1 MVGRLAHSAASRSE
15 TMDSCQIRSYTFS
28 GSCGSYS
35 ARFPLDPTFFGPF
48 ILITWSLCRLGM
60 AKDRVH
66 MGFQPYGNGKVHVV
80 GPWEWPVGTWRRIQ
94 RTLTHLFTPQPHHN
108 LCHSRQPATP
118 PYLCAREHAAVRR
131 QQCLCACVLACPSDD
146 DLDNYAPTLCT
157 DATSPTPVCLV
168 TTSSCLHSPFLLFH
182 LATTTRPRR
191 QPPFL
196 HLVMT
201 TTR

>member
-15 TMDSCQIRSYTFS
+15 AVDSCQIRSYTFS

-80 GPWEWPVGTWRRIQ
+80 GPWEWPVGDLEKNSAHAYSSIHTAATPQ
-94 RTLTHLFTPQPHHN
+94 LVSFTPPGHTTV
-108 LCHSRQPATP
+108 SV
-118 PYLCAREHAAVRR
+118 CARACGCTQTAMSV
-131 QQCLCACVLACPSDD
+131 CLC
-146 DLDNYAPTLCT
+146 
-157 DATSPTPVCLV
+157 
-168 TTSSCLHSPFLLFH
+168 
-182 LATTTRPRR
+182 TRLPI
-191 QPPFL
+191 
-196 HLVMT
+196 
-201 TTR
+201 